1 MKLNYYHKRLYYK
14 SEIDETSY
22 DAEVWKRK
30 ELLENYAKL
39 RSEGCSQ
46 ETALKVLCISKSQYY
61 RWRNAYKRHGLGGL
75 EDRSKRPNKIR
86 TPSWSNDLELLV
98 LSLRRKNPMWGK
110 TKIHAVLKRDHSIK
124 TSESTIGRIITKYIK
139 QGKIQPVDFYFK
151 RKFKRARSFNNHAQR
166 WQRGMKAKSPGELL
180 QIDHMSLS
188 PMSDVNIK
196 HFKAVCPVTKITTEQ
211 AYRSATSTI
220 ASQFLDHV
228 MQTLPFPVHSIQ
240 VDGGSEFMGEF
251 EEKCKSLG
259 IPLYVLPPRS
269 PEYNGN
275 VERGNST
282 VKYEFYAHYLGSFTL
297 AQLRFNLQKYV
308 QSYNSYRPHQA
319 LQNLT
324 PLQYYQK
331 ISGGALSHIY

>member
-1 MKLNYYHKRLYYK
+1 MKLNYYSKRLYYK
-14 SEIDETSY
+14 SETDETSY
-22 DAEVWKRK
+22 GAEVWERI
-30 ELLENYAKL
+30 EKL
-39 RSEGCSQ
+39 RYFAQLKAEGCSH
-46 ETALKVLCISKSQYY
+46 ETALKVLGLSKSRYY
-61 RWRNAYKRHGLGGL
+61 RWKKTYQKQGLAGL
-75 EDRSKRPNKIR
+75 EKQSKRPDRVR
-86 TPSWSNDLELLV
+86 TPSWSNELALLV
-98 LSLRRKNPMWGK
+98 LKLRKNNPMWGK
-110 TKIHAVLKRDHSIK
+110 AKIHAVLKRDYQIK
-124 TSESTIGRIITKYIK
+124 SSESTIGRIISKYIK

-166 WQRGMKAKSPGELL
+166 WQRGMKAKIPGELL

-188 PMSDVNIK
+188 PMSDVSIK

-211 AYRSATSTI
+211 AYGSATSVVAT
-220 ASQFLDHV
+220 QFLDHV
-228 MQTLPFPVHSIQ
+228 IQTLPFPVHSIQ

-282 VKYEFYAHYLGSFTL
+282 VKYEFYAHYLGSFKL
-297 AQLRFNLQKYV
+297 PLLRFNLQKYV

-331 ISGGALSHIY
+331 ISGGSLSHIY